1 MWEKIG
7 TVEQK
12 YVGIVRDMKLEIFW
26 ENLTLKKFQDNYME
40 KRSQTISDLSGF
52 QQDHGDKFIF
62 LGE

>member
-1 MWEKIG
+1 
-7 TVEQK
+7 VEQK

>member
-1 MWEKIG
+1 
-7 TVEQK
+7 
-12 YVGIVRDMKLEIFW
+12 MKLDKFW
-26 ENLTLKKFQDNYME
+26 ENLTLEKFQDNYME